1 MQTQA
6 LSSEYP
12 ESCAASSCT
21 VSPPPFKLLKT
32 LPPVP
37 LFYEDS
43 KTSSVPSTRTSTKAS
58 TKTSSKLQ
66 SKKRAPNASG
76 KRLVQP
82 NWLSEATSAK
92 QKVESDAALAH
103 KTLLNGGVA
112 EETWV
117 RDLGGVYNNKVD
129 GTWYTL
135 DCNGGNP
142 SPVCG
147 QPYADPYFE
156 GVRTWETLEERS
168 QAILSHQS
176 LLEMADM

>member
-1 MQTQA
+1 MQTQV

-43 KTSSVPSTRTSTKAS
+43 KTTTSTKAS

-82 NWLSEATSAK
+82 NWLSEATTAK
-92 QKVESDAALAH
+92 QKIESDAALAH
-103 KTLLNGGVA
+103 KTLLNGGVV
-112 EETWV
+112 EEKWA

-135 DCNGGNP
+135 DHNGKNP

-147 QPYADPYFE
+147 QPFFDPYFD
-156 GVRTWETLEERS
+156 GIRTWETLDERS
-168 QAILSHQS
+168 QAIQSHKS
-176 LLEMADM
+176 LLEMVDM